1 MLPQAG
7 RPRERF
13 VMSRERSVNHNG
25 INKGVGIVKRAFRVL
40 SMTVVVG
47 LLAAA
52 FGVAGVFAQVKE
64 NEVEWQAGSFVSPG
78 DDGAMVAFQIRDDI
92 APILTG
98 KAVWQSLQ
106 VDVGLGDELD
116 LTDGSIGGTPY
127 SATSSPYSIEPATFD
142 KDDNPIR
149 TASVHPSGI
158 ATPSGTLGRVI
169 TLVPGAAGARYEIRF
184 TYDEADSFT
193 GDKSRARVRSSSDPQ
208 GEDVTITE
216 TGPSTQ
222 LYMGQ
227 VMISG
232 DGATRGRDD
241 DGVYVQDGD
250 TLTVTYLDKDG
261 STVDSDDITVDAQA
275 PTVSGISPDGG
286 LRTNNER
293 QGVTFTVTD
302 AGSGISIEN
311 LTDSITLMINGEPAD
326 LRGSFLAASDGYE
339 VRFSQ
344 TTKWTESKGAD
355 GGFGVRDGE
364 EFLIEIMATDDA
376 GNTNEVAARKMTVD
390 ITAPSVTDVKTGSTA
405 TNIRVS
411 FTEDLDEDS
420 IDADDFWIDG
430 LAAEAAK
437 LVELGEGDDKTRST
451 VDLTVAALDSD
462 ASPNV
467 TIPKGMI
474 NDVAGNGNEKD
485 ERNAND
491 GIAPG
496 LSSVL
501 VDTPLAKEKDK
512 VKTTLSSAEKLAT
525 GGVIVSING
534 PADDD
539 TISGMKAAS
548 STQPLEYAATVTVAK
563 GTETGR
569 YGVSIQITDVA
580 QNSSDNLT
588 QVKNEE
594 VTVEDGMVTVAKTP
608 IGDSN
613 FDGAVDSG
621 DVTVPDGVTAGDVD
635 ASAGTIE
642 VDAADGDE
650 IAVTYKYV
658 ADATFEVDH
667 DAPTISFTPASE
679 TSIENTSPYIRVTF
693 GDSEYP
699 GDSHTES
706 WLTSAMLTGPDG
718 EETDV
723 MGEFVTGDNKNYLWA
738 ASDLALGSHSLEIKG
753 KDDNGN
759 SATATM
765 EFKITARSKVKV
777 ALVPGLN
784 LISLPGVPADTAVDA
799 VITNPDIEFVS
810 TYDPTSPEGFQ
821 SAVRGPNGSFGSGQT
836 LSIID
841 GSKAYWISTTS
852 YASLEVDV
860 PGYGGDAAAPP
871 PVFRLAAGW
880 NLVAVVAVNPA
891 TTAVDADDYLSGLS
905 WSRGYGYNNES
916 LPPALE
922 GFTPNSDKMLTVG
935 TGYWVYL
942 TEAGDLVP

>member
-52 FGVAGVFAQVKE
+52 FGVAGVFAQAVDVKE

-116 LTDGSIGGTPY
+116 LTDGSIEGTPY

-193 GDKSRARVRSSSDPQ
+193 GDKSRARVTSSSDPQ

-261 STVDSDDITVDAQA
+261 SAVDSDDITVDAQA

-302 AGSGISIEN
+302 TGSGISIEN

-326 LRGSFLAASDGYE
+326 LRGSFLAAADGYE

-437 LVELGEGDDKTRST
+437 LVELGEGDDQTRST

-474 NDVAGNGNEKD
+474 NDVAGNGNAKD

-496 LSSVL
+496 LSSVV

-525 GGVIVSING
+525 GGVVVSING

-539 TISGMKAAS
+539 TISGMAGAS

-613 FDGAVDSG
+613 FDGTVDSG

-718 EETDV
+718 EK
-723 MGEFVTGDNKNYLWA
+723 TGRDGRVQDRGQQELPVGCLGLGA
-738 ASDLALGSHSLEIKG
+738 RLALARDQGQGRQRQLDHG
-753 KDDNGN
+753 DHGVQDNREEQGEGG
-759 SATATM
+759 AGAWP
-765 EFKITARSKVKV
+765 E
-777 ALVPGLN
+777 
-784 LISLPGVPADTAVDA
+784 
-799 VITNPDIEFVS
+799 PDI
-810 TYDPTSPEGFQ
+810 
-821 SAVRGPNGSFGSGQT
+821 
-836 LSIID
+836 
-841 GSKAYWISTTS
+841 
-852 YASLEVDV
+852 
-860 PGYGGDAAAPP
+860 
-871 PVFRLAAGW
+871 AAGR
-880 NLVAVVAVNPA
+880 ASRYGRRRG
-891 TTAVDADDYLSGLS
+891 DYKPGH
-905 WSRGYGYNNES
+905 
-916 LPPALE
+916 
-922 GFTPNSDKMLTVG
+922 
-935 TGYWVYL
+935 
-942 TEAGDLVP
+942 